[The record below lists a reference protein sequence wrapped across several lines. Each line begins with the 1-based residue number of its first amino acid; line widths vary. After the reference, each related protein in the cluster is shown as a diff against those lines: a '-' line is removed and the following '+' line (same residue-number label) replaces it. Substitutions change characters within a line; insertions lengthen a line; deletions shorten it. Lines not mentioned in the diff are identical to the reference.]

1 MDDALK
7 KLQADNEAF
16 RQEVSRLKDEMI
28 RLVGRNLDLADR
40 LEANFELRL
49 RSDVARELL
58 NGNIE
63 RQRNADLQDDA
74 QLMALIELRVEED
87 RPHLNPDF
95 DSTELAHLL
104 GVSRERLLRLFRHQT
119 IYRTPEAYLDNLRML
134 TALRLLREKPQW
146 SIAAVA
152 EESGIGNVRTLQR
165 RMQEVIGMTPVEYR
179 LMLTR
184 DL

>member
-7 KLQADNEAF
+7 KLQAENEAL